1 ALVLILQFASE
12 QTQLRPLPV
21 KSITYSVAAAE
32 QTTACDFPEDQNA
45 VGKAFD
51 STDRSKRIQN
61 RLDRISDLPDSI
73 LHYILSF
80 LDSKSSVQTC
90 ILSRR
95 WRCVWKYVD
104 VLNFIRISLEDD
116 EQSEGQMERFLSND
130 DHQYERHVDQVLSLR
145 SDCSSVRKVRID
157 CEFHLYRMN
166 LRDRVFDKIV
176 KYAASHGVQELF
188 ICSRQSKTVDEVGLV
203 CPCYQSLKVLELS
216 QASIEKT
223 AFGLW
228 SCLQLL
234 GSLTLTDCWL
244 KFGDASVDAFANF
257 PILESLKLVH
267 CYDPGQ
273 EIQTSVLKV
282 TGSKL
287 INLEIVSPGFNS
299 YEIDAPRLQ
308 TFGLKSRYPYGTL
321 PDLSKS
327 NLPFLNRANI
337 ELLGDKQ
344 MFVYIF
350 PNCSDIIKQGLLEPY
365 TNLLK
370 VLHNAQSLI
379 LQVEPLEWLIKACN
393 SVKCQPS
400 PFKRIKSL
408 HLKCFKESLDV
419 PDQVIRYF
427 LGESPNEED
436 KHFTVKT
443 ICYDAANYYSYA
455 SF

>member
-1 ALVLILQFASE
+1 M
-12 QTQLRPLPV
+12 LR
-21 KSITYSVAAAE
+21 
-32 QTTACDFPEDQNA
+32 
-45 VGKAFD
+45 
-51 STDRSKRIQN
+51 RSKRIQN

-188 ICSRQSKTVDEVGLV
+188 ICSRQSKTVDE
-203 CPCYQSLKVLELS
+203 
-216 QASIEKT
+216 
-223 AFGLW
+223 
-228 SCLQLL
+228 LL

-267 CYDPGQ
+267 CCDPGTGF
-273 EIQTSVLKV
+273 ETSVLKV
-282 TGSKL
+282 RGSKL
-287 INLEIVSPGFNS
+287 INLDIVSPGFNS
-299 YEIDAPRLQ
+299 FEIDAPKLQ
-308 TFGLKSRYPYGTL
+308 TFGLKSHYPYVAVISSSNVCSSRVQTCSRFCIMHKL
-321 PDLSKS
+321 LFCRLNPLS
-327 NLPFLNRANI
+327 
-337 ELLGDKQ
+337 G
-344 MFVYIF
+344 
-350 PNCSDIIKQGLLEPY
+350 
-365 TNLLK
+365 
-370 VLHNAQSLI
+370 
-379 LQVEPLEWLIKACN
+379 
-393 SVKCQPS
+393 
-400 PFKRIKSL
+400 
-408 HLKCFKESLDV
+408 
-419 PDQVIRYF
+419 
-427 LGESPNEED
+427 
-436 KHFTVKT
+436 
-443 ICYDAANYYSYA
+443 
-455 SF
+455 

>member
-1 ALVLILQFASE
+1 M
-12 QTQLRPLPV
+12 LR
-21 KSITYSVAAAE
+21 
-32 QTTACDFPEDQNA
+32 
-45 VGKAFD
+45 
-51 STDRSKRIQN
+51 RSKRIQN
-61 RLDRISDLPDSI
+61 RIDRLSDLPDSI

-80 LDSKSSVQTC
+80 LDTKSSVQTC
-90 ILSRR
+90 ILSKR

-104 VLNFIRISLEDD
+104 VLNFIRIPLDQD
-116 EQSEGQMERFLSND
+116 EQSEEQMDRFLSND

-267 CYDPGQ
+267 CCDPGTGF
-273 EIQTSVLKV
+273 ETSVLKV
-282 TGSKL
+282 RGSKL
-287 INLEIVSPGFNS
+287 INLDIVSPGFNS
-299 YEIDAPRLQ
+299 FEIDAPKLQ
-308 TFGLKSRYPYGTL
+308 TFGLKSHYPYGTL

-327 NLPFLNRANI
+327 NLPSLNHANI
-337 ELLGDKQ
+337 ELSGDKH
-344 MFVYIF
+344 MFMYIF
-350 PNCSDIIKQGLLEPY
+350 ASCSDIIKQRLLEPC
-365 TNLLK
+365 TNLFK
-370 VLHNAQSLI
+370 VLHNAQALI
-379 LQVEPLEWLIKACN
+379 LQIEPLEWLIKACN
-393 SVKCQPS
+393 SVKQQSS
-400 PFKRIKSL
+400 PFKRMKSL
-408 HLKCFKESLDV
+408 RLKCFEGSLEV
-419 PDQVIRYF
+419 SDQVIHYF
-427 LGESPNEED
+427 LGGSPNVED
-436 KHFTVKT
+436 KRFTVET
-443 ICYDAANYYSYA
+443 I
-455 SF
+455 

>member
-1 ALVLILQFASE
+1 M
-12 QTQLRPLPV
+12 LR
-21 KSITYSVAAAE
+21 
-32 QTTACDFPEDQNA
+32 
-45 VGKAFD
+45 
-51 STDRSKRIQN
+51 RSKRIQN
-61 RLDRISDLPDSI
+61 RIDRLSDLPDSI

-80 LDSKSSVQTC
+80 LDTKSSVQTC
-90 ILSRR
+90 ILSKR

-104 VLNFIRISLEDD
+104 VLNFIRIP
-116 EQSEGQMERFLSND
+116 
-130 DHQYERHVDQVLSLR
+130 QYERHVDQVLSLR

-244 KFGDASVDAFANF
+244 KFGDASVDAFNR
-257 PILESLKLVH
+257 
-267 CYDPGQ
+267 
-273 EIQTSVLKV
+273 VLKV

-287 INLEIVSPGFNS
+287 INLEIDSPGFDS
-299 YEIDAPRLQ
+299 LEIDAPKLQ
-308 TFGLKSRYPYGTL
+308 TFGLKSHYPYGTL
-321 PDLSKS
+321 PDVSKS
-327 NLPFLNRANI
+327 NLPSLNRANI
-337 ELLGDKQ
+337 ELLGDKH

-350 PNCSDIIKQGLLEPY
+350 PRANDIMKQQVLELC

-370 VLHNAQSLI
+370 VLHNAQALI
-379 LQVEPLEWLIKACN
+379 LQVEPLEVCCCLLN
-393 SVKCQPS
+393 PS
-400 PFKRIKSL
+400 
-408 HLKCFKESLDV
+408 
-419 PDQVIRYF
+419 
-427 LGESPNEED
+427 
-436 KHFTVKT
+436 
-443 ICYDAANYYSYA
+443 
-455 SF
+455 

>member
-1 ALVLILQFASE
+1 M
-12 QTQLRPLPV
+12 LR
-21 KSITYSVAAAE
+21 
-32 QTTACDFPEDQNA
+32 
-45 VGKAFD
+45 
-51 STDRSKRIQN
+51 RSKRIQN
-61 RLDRISDLPDSI
+61 RIDRLSDLPDSI

-80 LDSKSSVQTC
+80 LDTKSSVQTC
-90 ILSRR
+90 ILSKR

-104 VLNFIRISLEDD
+104 VLNFIRIPLD
-116 EQSEGQMERFLSND
+116 Q

-267 CYDPGQ
+267 CCDPGTGF
-273 EIQTSVLKV
+273 ETSVLKV
-282 TGSKL
+282 RGSKL
-287 INLEIVSPGFNS
+287 INLDIVSPGFNS
-299 YEIDAPRLQ
+299 FEIDAPKLQ
-308 TFGLKSRYPYGTL
+308 TFGLKSHYPYGTL

-327 NLPFLNRANI
+327 NLPSLNHANIELSGTLPDVSKSNLPSLNRANI
-337 ELLGDKQ
+337 ELLGANDIMKQ
-344 MFVYIF
+344 QV
-350 PNCSDIIKQGLLEPY
+350 LELC

-370 VLHNAQSLI
+370 VLHNAQALI

-393 SVKCQPS
+393 SVKHQPS
-400 PFKRIKSL
+400 PFKRMKSL

-419 PDQVIRYF
+419 PNQVIRYF

-436 KHFTVKT
+436 KRFTVKT
-443 ICYDAANYYSYA
+443 RCNDAGGPYSYA

>member
-1 ALVLILQFASE
+1 M
-12 QTQLRPLPV
+12 LR
-21 KSITYSVAAAE
+21 
-32 QTTACDFPEDQNA
+32 
-45 VGKAFD
+45 
-51 STDRSKRIQN
+51 RSKRIQN
-61 RLDRISDLPDSI
+61 RIDRLSDLPDSI

-80 LDSKSSVQTC
+80 LDTKSSVQTC
-90 ILSRR
+90 ILSKR

-104 VLNFIRISLEDD
+104 VLNFIRIPLD
-116 EQSEGQMERFLSND
+116 Q

-244 KFGDASVDAFANF
+244 KFGAFANF

-267 CYDPGQ
+267 CYDPGM
-273 EIQTSVLKV
+273 ENRVLKV

-287 INLEIVSPGFNS
+287 INLEIDSPGFDS
-299 YEIDAPRLQ
+299 LEIDAPKLQ
-308 TFGLKSRYPYGTL
+308 TFGLKSHYPYGTL
-321 PDLSKS
+321 PDVSKS
-327 NLPFLNRANI
+327 NLPSLNRANI
-337 ELLGDKQ
+337 ELLGDKH

-350 PNCSDIIKQGLLEPY
+350 PRANDIMKQQVLELC

-370 VLHNAQSLI
+370 VLHNAQALI

-393 SVKCQPS
+393 SVKHQPS
-400 PFKRIKSL
+400 PFKRMKSL

-419 PDQVIRYF
+419 PNQVIRYF

-436 KHFTVKT
+436 KRFTVKT
-443 ICYDAANYYSYA
+443 RCNDAGGPYSYA

>member
-1 ALVLILQFASE
+1 M
-12 QTQLRPLPV
+12 LR
-21 KSITYSVAAAE
+21 
-32 QTTACDFPEDQNA
+32 
-45 VGKAFD
+45 
-51 STDRSKRIQN
+51 RSKRIQN

-104 VLNFIRISLEDD
+104 VLNFIRISLE
-116 EQSEGQMERFLSND
+116 D

-321 PDLSKS
+321 PGFNSFEIDAPKLQTFGLKSHYPYGTLPDLSKS
-327 NLPFLNRANI
+327 NLPSLNHANI
-337 ELLGDKQ
+337 ELSGDKH
-344 MFVYIF
+344 MFMYIF
-350 PNCSDIIKQGLLEPY
+350 ASCSDIIKQRLLEPC
-365 TNLLK
+365 TNLFK
-370 VLHNAQSLI
+370 VLHNAQALI
-379 LQVEPLEWLIKACN
+379 LQIEPLEVC
-393 SVKCQPS
+393 CC
-400 PFKRIKSL
+400 
-408 HLKCFKESLDV
+408 LKT
-419 PDQVIRYF
+419 
-427 LGESPNEED
+427 
-436 KHFTVKT
+436 FTLFCELNFILMCVL
-443 ICYDAANYYSYA
+443 
-455 SF
+455 

>member
-1 ALVLILQFASE
+1 M
-12 QTQLRPLPV
+12 LR
-21 KSITYSVAAAE
+21 
-32 QTTACDFPEDQNA
+32 
-45 VGKAFD
+45 
-51 STDRSKRIQN
+51 RSKRIQN

-104 VLNFIRISLEDD
+104 VLNFIRISLE
-116 EQSEGQMERFLSND
+116 D

-188 ICSRQSKTVDEVGLV
+188 ICSRQSKTVDSKTVDEVGLV

-267 CYDPGQ
+267 CCDPGTGFDPGM
-273 EIQTSVLKV
+273 ENRVLKV

-287 INLEIVSPGFNS
+287 INLEIDSPGFDS
-299 YEIDAPRLQ
+299 LEIDAPKLQ
-308 TFGLKSRYPYGTL
+308 TFGLKSHYPYGTL
-321 PDLSKS
+321 PDVSKS
-327 NLPFLNRANI
+327 NLPSLNRANI
-337 ELLGDKQ
+337 ELLGDKH

-350 PNCSDIIKQGLLEPY
+350 PRANDIMKQQVLELC

-370 VLHNAQSLI
+370 VLHNAQALI

-393 SVKCQPS
+393 SVKHQPS
-400 PFKRIKSL
+400 PFKRMKSL

-419 PDQVIRYF
+419 PNQVIRYF

-436 KHFTVKT
+436 KRFTVKT
-443 ICYDAANYYSYA
+443 RCNDAGGPYSYA

>member
-1 ALVLILQFASE
+1 M
-12 QTQLRPLPV
+12 LR
-21 KSITYSVAAAE
+21 
-32 QTTACDFPEDQNA
+32 
-45 VGKAFD
+45 
-51 STDRSKRIQN
+51 RSKRIQN
-61 RLDRISDLPDSI
+61 RIDRLSDLPDSI

-80 LDSKSSVQTC
+80 LDTKSSVQTC
-90 ILSRR
+90 ILSKR

-104 VLNFIRISLEDD
+104 VLNFIRIPLD
-116 EQSEGQMERFLSND
+116 QD

-267 CYDPGQ
+267 CCDPGTGF
-273 EIQTSVLKV
+273 ETSVLKV
-282 TGSKL
+282 RGSKL
-287 INLEIVSPGFNS
+287 INLDIVSPGFNS
-299 YEIDAPRLQ
+299 FEIDAPKLQ
-308 TFGLKSRYPYGTL
+308 TFGLKSHYPYGTL

-327 NLPFLNRANI
+327 NLPSLNHANI
-337 ELLGDKQ
+337 ELSGDKH
-344 MFVYIF
+344 MFMYIF
-350 PNCSDIIKQGLLEPY
+350 ASCSDIIKQRLLEPC
-365 TNLLK
+365 TNLFK
-370 VLHNAQSLI
+370 VLHNAQALI
-379 LQVEPLEWLIKACN
+379 LQIEPLEVC
-393 SVKCQPS
+393 CC
-400 PFKRIKSL
+400 
-408 HLKCFKESLDV
+408 LKT
-419 PDQVIRYF
+419 
-427 LGESPNEED
+427 
-436 KHFTVKT
+436 FTLFCELNFILMCVL
-443 ICYDAANYYSYA
+443 
-455 SF
+455 

>member
-1 ALVLILQFASE
+1 
-12 QTQLRPLPV
+12 
-21 KSITYSVAAAE
+21 
-32 QTTACDFPEDQNA
+32 
-45 VGKAFD
+45 
-51 STDRSKRIQN
+51 
-61 RLDRISDLPDSI
+61 
-73 LHYILSF
+73 
-80 LDSKSSVQTC
+80 
-90 ILSRR
+90 
-95 WRCVWKYVD
+95 
-104 VLNFIRISLEDD
+104 
-116 EQSEGQMERFLSND
+116 MERFLSND

-203 CPCYQSLKVLELS
+203 CSCYQSLKVLMLS
-216 QASIEKT
+216 EAYIENT
-223 AFGLW
+223 VFGLW

-234 GSLTLTDCWL
+234 ESLTLKDCCFN
-244 KFGDASVDAFANF
+244 FGDVSVDAFANF

-267 CYDPGQ
+267 CYDPGM
-273 EIQTSVLKV
+273 ENRVLKV

-287 INLEIVSPGFNS
+287 INLEIDSPGFDS
-299 YEIDAPRLQ
+299 LEIDAPKLQ
-308 TFGLKSRYPYGTL
+308 TFGLKSHYPYGTL
-321 PDLSKS
+321 PDVSKS
-327 NLPFLNRANI
+327 NLPSLNRANI
-337 ELLGDKQ
+337 ELLGDKH

-350 PNCSDIIKQGLLEPY
+350 PRANDIMKQQVLELC

-370 VLHNAQSLI
+370 VLHNAQALI

-393 SVKCQPS
+393 SVKHQPS
-400 PFKRIKSL
+400 PFKRMKSL

-419 PDQVIRYF
+419 PNQVIRYF

-436 KHFTVKT
+436 KRFTVKT
-443 ICYDAANYYSYA
+443 RCNDAGGPYSYA